1 MTHDKFNLSGHE
13 PESAERVLGDVAAVA
28 DVEDDDV
35 VAVLGHEA
43 HAAVRHSPTAPATV
57 RAQDS
62 SCLTTWLYLN
72 GCQSDLPNVE
82 RSQVSCEFGYPPQ
95 GLVGQGVDVG
105 EGHELQAA
113 GRNEIMSAYV

>member
-1 MTHDKFNLSGHE
+1 M
-13 PESAERVLGDVAAVA
+13 LGDVAAVA

-43 HAAVRHSPTAPATV
+43 HAAVRHSPTTPVMV

-62 SCLTTWLYLN
+62 SCFTTWSYLWL
-72 GCQSDLPNVE
+72 SDLPNVE

-95 GLVGQGVDVG
+95 GLVGEGIDVG
-105 EGHELQAA
+105 EGYELQAA
-113 GRNEIMSAYV
+113 GRNEILSG

>member
-1 MTHDKFNLSGHE
+1 M
-13 PESAERVLGDVAAVA
+13 LGDVAAVA

-43 HAAVRHSPTAPATV
+43 HAAVRHSPAAPV
-57 RAQDS
+57 IVKAQGS
-62 SCLTTWLYLN
+62 SCLTTWLYTCIY

-105 EGHELQAA
+105 KGHELQAA
-113 GRNEIMSAYV
+113 NRNEIISG